1 MYLFWLYSVIH
12 VKLIATISCRI
23 LAGQAVQQYIG
34 KKWQTF
40 SFPST
45 DTAQPAQSSSGKLF
59 IVPDPNICSFLNSM
73 VNLFKLTKNIS
84 FYTVTFYTFHHQREF
99 HYKHYEL
106 WLFIMPF
113 IIPHRTIK
121 TPAPSNLF
129 GNVPLFYK
137 LR

>member
-12 VKLIATISCRI
+12 VKLIATISCTI

-84 FYTVTFYTFHHQREF
+84 FYTLSHFILFIIKENFTTNTTNCGFSLCLLSSHIEQLKLPPLQIFLEMF
-99 HYKHYEL
+99 HY
-106 WLFIMPF
+106 F
-113 IIPHRTIK
+113 T
-121 TPAPSNLF
+121 N
-129 GNVPLFYK
+129 
-137 LR
+137 